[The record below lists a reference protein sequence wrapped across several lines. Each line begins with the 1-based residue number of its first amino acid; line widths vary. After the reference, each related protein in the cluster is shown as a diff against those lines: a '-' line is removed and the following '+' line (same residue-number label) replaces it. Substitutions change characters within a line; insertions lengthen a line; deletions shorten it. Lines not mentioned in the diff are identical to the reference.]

1 MAKRGVDTQGH
12 CSCQGQGQGTIKM
25 CLTGPSGSRRREI
38 LTNGPNTL
46 PVTPQERRQLLQ
58 TAQAAKIWMSIEKY
72 LLKTDPY
79 RCSTSNARFP
89 LPLTLNRTD
98 PSLTQQLQEDKGL
111 RSLILYFLT
120 KYGLLEPDFDFYNV
134 SKPAYP
140 NGGDVQ
146 VPMLI
151 INVDV
156 GDEVST
162 TGWQPVSLFLHNLL
176 CQRGYRGVCVEIQ
189 DRNRYFQPSLF
200 PLSPGDSAVKSYE
213 AVRKVLIEII
223 RKELP
228 HSWSMMSI
236 FKVGRDSTQAMP
248 MIVVMVQPLA
258 KQNWWEMKKQMG
270 KITRL
275 GIEFVIGSCQPLTPP
290 VASCNQ
296 PGRQLTAGLTPWP
309 KLGCSI
315 GVEGEQGAGTLGGF
329 VTLSCG
335 GKDHRGILTCAHV
348 VEPPSSARV
357 SIKQKA
363 DREGTRYEDKA
374 SEPTKTKVRYFA
386 QKDIEV
392 TKDLVQ
398 TRTSFLRERIGELT
412 HSETMRTTMMGDEPR
427 AKDRIEILKLE
438 LAEFESMLPTLERMP
453 ISIGRVLISSGKAIS
468 ATKSSLDWAFVEVDS
483 KSKEIFDNPDKNLLP
498 LPKSSGIYGKNAS
511 SYDKGLENYLA
522 IGGRNQVHG
531 FSEVRKGHWYFKVG
545 RTTDVTTG
553 ICHGTEV
560 YCNLIGIK
568 HRTRYDETKMRPTLE
583 RVDYTEELVI
593 MNRQSG
599 QAVHEQSDF
608 CQSGDSGA
616 WLIDVNH
623 CVAGLLFG
631 SMTGL
636 CGPPNKDQPR
646 TGTYVNA
653 GLVTSM
659 TEVQKSIAAWT
670 TPRDS
675 NGAPTGSPGVLS
687 LPQSSLET

>member
-1 MAKRGVDTQGH
+1 
-12 CSCQGQGQGTIKM
+12 M
-25 CLTGPSGSRRREI
+25 CLTGPSDSRRREI
-38 LTNGPNTL
+38 VTNGPHTL
-46 PVTPQERRQLLQ
+46 PITPQERRQRLQ
-58 TAQAAKIWMSIEKY
+58 TAQAAKKWMSIEQY
-72 LLKTDPY
+72 LYKTDPY
-79 RCSTSNARFP
+79 RCSTPNARFP
-89 LPLTLNRTD
+89 VPFTLHRTD
-98 PSLTQQLQEDKGL
+98 PSLTRKLQEDKGL
-111 RSLILYFLT
+111 RRLILENLT
-120 KYGLLEPDFDFYNV
+120 KYGFEDPDFDFYNV

-140 NGGDVQ
+140 NGGDLQ

-156 GDEVST
+156 GDQIST
-162 TGWQPVSLFLHNLL
+162 TGWQPAGLFLHNFLSK
-176 CQRGYRGVCVEIQ
+176 RGYRGVCVEIQ

-223 RKELP
+223 RKELLS
-228 HSWSMMSI
+228 SWSMMSV
-236 FKVGRDSTQAMP
+236 FKVGRDSAQAIP

-270 KITRL
+270 KITPL

-290 VASCNQ
+290 VASSNQ
-296 PGRQLTAGLTPWP
+296 AGRQLSAGLTPWP
-309 KLGCSI
+309 KLGSSI
-315 GVEGEQGAGTLGGF
+315 GVEGEQGGGTLGGF

-335 GKDHRGILTCAHV
+335 GKEHHGILTCAHV
-348 VEPPSSARV
+348 VGP
-357 SIKQKA
+357 IKQQA
-363 DREGTRYEDKA
+363 DKEGTRYEHQA
-374 SEPTKTKVRYFA
+374 SEPTKTNVQYFA

-392 TKDLVQ
+392 TIDLVQ
-398 TRTSFLRERIGELT
+398 TRILFLRERIGKLT
-412 HSETMRTTMMGDEPR
+412 LSETMRTMMDDEPR
-427 AKDRIEILKLE
+427 TKDRIEFLKLE

-468 ATKSSLDWAFVEVDS
+468 ATKSSLDWAFVEVDARS
-483 KSKEIFDNPDKNLLP
+483 KQIFDNPDKNLLP
-498 LPKSSGIYGKNAS
+498 LPISSGIYGKNAS
-511 SYDKGLENYLA
+511 SYDKDLENYFA
-522 IGGRNQVHG
+522 MGGRNQVHDFG
-531 FSEVRKGHWYFKVG
+531 EVRKGHWYFKVG

-568 HRTRYDETKMRPTLE
+568 HRARYDETNMRPTLV

-593 MNRQSG
+593 MNRLSG

-616 WLIDVNH
+616 WLIDANH

-636 CGPPNKDQPR
+636 CGPPNKDQP
-646 TGTYVNA
+646 TSGAYVNA

-659 TEVQKSIAAWT
+659 AEVQKSIAAWT